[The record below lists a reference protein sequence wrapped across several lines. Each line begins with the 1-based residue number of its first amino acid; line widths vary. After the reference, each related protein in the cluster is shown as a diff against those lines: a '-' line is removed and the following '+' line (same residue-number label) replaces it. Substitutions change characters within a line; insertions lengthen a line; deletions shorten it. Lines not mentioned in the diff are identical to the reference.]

1 MRAACHARPRTLVL
15 LVSFALP
22 AILVYWVVAASPPA
36 PRQEE
41 MALDG
46 RPVIVDYSASASA
59 EDLMLPFYPEAELV
73 SSFSYTVKTKAGIP
87 VTYYG
92 SAVLHSADAPDEV
105 VENYRA
111 ELPGS
116 PEPEAIEDESG
127 ERHVLAVAGGN
138 EVRKVTITGQ
148 DTGCRIELTRATRPM
163 VPRPA
168 PRPRTPY
175 ETPA

>member
-1 MRAACHARPRTLVL
+1 MTPSFHARPRALVL
-15 LVSFALP
+15 VVSFALL
-22 AILVYWVVAASPPA
+22 AVLVYWVVAASLPA

-46 RPVIVDYSASASA
+46 RPVIVEYSASASA

-73 SSFSYTVKTKAGIP
+73 SSFAYSVKTKGGIP
-87 VTYYG
+87 ITYYG
-92 SAVLHSADAPDEV
+92 SAVLHSTDAPDKV
-105 VENYRA
+105 AENYRA

-127 ERHVLAVAGGN
+127 ERYVLAVAGGN

-148 DTGCRIELTRATRPM
+148 DTDCRIELTRATRPV